1 MSILMVHDENTD
13 SLIALSEG
21 IVGGEHTPVRRYQ
34 QNGSFLSVDPPA
46 NAREHDLDQLQQLGY
61 RVATASEQNAFAKQ
75 QKKAE
80 TVTESGKTDTLPTI
94 PKGGSK

>member
-1 MSILMVHDENTD
+1 MSILLVHDENTD

-34 QNGSFLSVDPPA
+34 QTGSFLSVDPPA

-61 RVATASEQNAFAKQ
+61 RVATASEMNTFAKQ
-75 QKKAE
+75 QKKALSVQE
-80 TVTESGKTDTLPTI
+80 TVPPTTPPDT
-94 PKGGSK
+94 KGDNN